1 MTEEERDPGIKDP
14 TERVPGISI
23 TEGGG
28 TETEM
33 TGALRE
39 SLAITKEKAPET
51 TSDKKT
57 ANPKTST
64 VNS

>member
-23 TEGGG
+23 TEGAV

-39 SLAITKEKAPET
+39 SLAITKEEAPET

-57 ANPKTST
+57 ANPKTSM